1 MREFLHERFA
11 QLPSWLR
18 LWGFV
23 DDSALLFA
31 TADIFVS
38 ASRAEG
44 QSSAIGE
51 AFACGLPVVI
61 SDIPGTATW
70 GGAPTVL
77 TFASER
83 VDRLA
88 GAVERLMAEAPDVR
102 RAAGMRNSQWLE
114 ENYALAAWCERMC
127 AIYRDL
133 L

>member
-1 MREFLHERFA
+1 
-11 QLPSWLR
+11 
-18 LWGFV
+18 V

-31 TADIFVS
+31 AADIFVS

-70 GGAPTVL
+70 GSAPTVL

-88 GAVERLMAEAPDVR
+88 GAVERLLEEPPDVR
-102 RAAGMRNSQWLE
+102 RASGMRNRQWLE
-114 ENYALAAWCERMC
+114 ENYALSAWCERIG
-127 AIYRDL
+127 AIYEAL